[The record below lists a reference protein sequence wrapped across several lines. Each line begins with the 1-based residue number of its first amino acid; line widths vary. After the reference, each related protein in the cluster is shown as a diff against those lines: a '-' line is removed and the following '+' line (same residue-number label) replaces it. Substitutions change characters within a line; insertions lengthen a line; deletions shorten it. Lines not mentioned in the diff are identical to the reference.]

1 MSSEAPR
8 PVQPTPGPGHPPP
21 RRGVPMIIG
30 LVIGL
35 VVGAGVLGAVWALSE
50 PSGAEA
56 DAEAV
61 CGVIART
68 PVPTSAK
75 AMSQMSEED
84 YRRWA
89 VAEVGPSFA
98 EQNPDLKPLAEALQ
112 DIHPAIQQFDFEK
125 AAAAVERA
133 KELCGDL

>member
-1 MSSEAPR
+1 MSFDAPQ
-8 PVQPTPGPGHPPP
+8 PIQPTPGPGHPPP
-21 RRGVPMIIG
+21 RRGVPMIVG

-35 VVGAGVLGAVWALSE
+35 VVGAGALGAVWALSG
-50 PSGAEA
+50 PSGAAA

-61 CGVIART
+61 CGVIERT
-68 PVPTSAK
+68 PVPSSAK
-75 AMSQMSEED
+75 AMSEMSEED

-98 EQNPDLKPLAEALQ
+98 KQDPDLKPLAEALQ
-112 DIHPAIQQFDFEK
+112 DIHPAIQQFDFDKAK
-125 AAAAVERA
+125 AAAERA